1 MAGAIDYPISRP
13 DDIYGKPY
21 GVLTSYT
28 LFGETYPGAYANS
41 VHASVGGQY
50 GGMVHGLE
58 IIIKAMTTAA
68 NNEEARE
75 AALFQRYINLIPEN
89 TKLRKDF
96 EVLIN
101 SKNYSQ
107 AFDTL
112 IKTYSRM
119 YDFNRTLKENQDIFN
134 EINDLYLTRPFMYGL
149 MDELGRSS
157 HKGNSASYTATFEKI
172 DLSMTGEQLINKI
185 INGIEQQVINEK
197 RLNEQELERYK
208 KFLSAMRQFI
218 QEIFIDSYGIDS
230 LYNSLSDLENTK
242 AIKSKRAKDKGKNA
256 NTPLNELIYNQISG
270 LLNGKGLEVL
280 IDFNGGVKTG
290 DIKNKGQDIKTD
302 DIILMTAEGS
312 LVFADNP
319 TLKQDVKNITE
330 KYELDDFLLRGA
342 FEDNF
347 IIMTSAKDQS
357 ISADF
362 NNKFSAANTTIKFAE
377 PARLTQRIA
386 DIRQFGEVSGTNVDD
401 LIFALVNLASD
412 LVCAGEEGMVR
423 QALGTLC
430 INWMFDDIGEL
441 IINVPM
447 SNSAQKICVYNVSG
461 RYYTLSDILK
471 TTIAKIKG
479 KTATDLIKIN
489 LKIPASSSYNS
500 IAQTTKEG
508 TPRWDAVRNY
518 IVSNTRLGFEL
529 RAKNLFEAFY

>member
-1 MAGAIDYPISRP
+1 MAGAIDYPITKP
-13 DDIYGKPY
+13 DNIYGGPY

-28 LFGETYPGAYANS
+28 LYGETYSGAYANS
-41 VHASVGGQY
+41 IHASVGGQY

-58 IIIKAMTTAA
+58 VVIKAMTTAA
-68 NNEEARE
+68 ENEESRE
-75 AALFQRYINLIPEN
+75 EALFQRYINLIPEN
-89 TKLRKDF
+89 TILRREF
-96 EVLIN
+96 EGLIH

-112 IKTYSRM
+112 IKTYSKM
-119 YDFNRTLKENQDIFN
+119 YDFNKTLKENQDIFN
-134 EINDLYLTRPFMYGL
+134 EINDLYLTRPFMFGL

-157 HKGNSASYTATFEKI
+157 HKGNSSSYKATFREI
-172 DLSMTGEQLINKI
+172 DLAITGEELIDRI
-185 INGIEQQVINEK
+185 ISGVERQVIEEK
-197 RLNEQELERYK
+197 RLKGTELERYR
-208 KFLSAMRQFI
+208 KFLLTMKNFI
-218 QEIFIDSYGIDS
+218 QEIFIDSYGVDS
-230 LYNSLSDLENTK
+230 LYNSLTELENTK
-242 AIKSKRAKDKGKNA
+242 AIKSKRTKDKGKNA
-256 NTPLNELIYNQISG
+256 NTSLNELIFNQLSG

-290 DIKNKGQDIKTD
+290 DITNKGQDIKTD

-312 LVFADNP
+312 LAFVDNP
-319 TLKQDVKNITE
+319 TLKQDVKNITT
-330 KYELDDFLLRGA
+330 KYELDEFLSKGA

-357 ISADF
+357 MSADF
-362 NNKFSAANTTIKFAE
+362 NNKFSSANSTIKFAE

-386 DIRQFGEVSGTNVDD
+386 DIRQFGEVSGTGVDD

-430 INWMFDDIGEL
+430 VNWMFDDIGEL

-447 SNSAQKICVYNVSG
+447 ANSAQKICVYNVSG

-471 TTIAKIKG
+471 TTIAKVKG
-479 KTATDLIKIN
+479 KTQTDLVKTN
-489 LKIPASSSYNS
+489 LKIPASSTYSS
-500 IAQTTKEG
+500 IAQNTEEG
-508 TPRWDAVRNY
+508 KPRWDAVRNY
-518 IVSNTRLGFEL
+518 IMSNTTLGFEL